1 MDIDNK
7 QLERDIENAVRARG
21 LREQMQQWEADLHRI
36 PKPGVEPA
44 AAATPMDQKPQSK
57 SSAWP
62 KLRRTIYTLSAV
74 AVLAGIVIMAV
85 PTAVWKSSY
94 RQASRWAY
102 RQYAHYFA
110 PAKTTKVEQHVTTQ
124 PETLI
129 SPEVMEWMAM
139 ATPSVTRLANDRQD
153 LEIQGHEDTILDA
166 AAKIQHGD
174 YAGVEDILAE
184 AREALSPNDPHYQ
197 QTLEDIEYLEA
208 LCLLGQDQRE
218 KAKQLLTAIAHSN
231 SRHRKAAAKLVE
243 KIQ

>member
-21 LREQMQQWEADLHRI
+21 LREQMQQWEDDLHRI

-74 AVLAGIVIMAV
+74 AVLVGIVIMAV
-85 PTAVWKSSY
+85 PTAVWKSTY
-94 RQASRWAY
+94 HQASRWAY

-110 PAKTTKVEQHVTTQ
+110 PAKPAKVEQHANTQ

-153 LEIQGHEDTILDA
+153 LEIQGHEDTILDV

-174 YAGVEDILAE
+174 YAGVEDILTE
-184 AREALSPNDPHYQ
+184 AREALSPNAPHYQ

-208 LCLLGQDQRE
+208 LCLLGQDQCE
-218 KAKQLLTAIAHSN
+218 KAKQLLTAIAKSN
-231 SRHRKAAAKLVE
+231 SRHRRAAAELVE

>member
-21 LREQMQQWEADLHRI
+21 LREQMQQWEDDLHRI

-102 RQYAHYFA
+102 RQYAHYFL
-110 PAKTTKVEQHVTTQ
+110 PSQ
-124 PETLI
+124 PKNVVYENSTETL
-129 SPEVMEWMAM
+129 VAM
-139 ATPSVTRLANDRQD
+139 ANPSVNQIVADRYE
-153 LEIQGHEDTILDA
+153 LEILGHEDLIQDA
-166 AAKIQHGD
+166 AWQIQKAN
-174 YAGVEDILAE
+174 YAVAEQILAD
-184 AREALSPNDPHYQ
+184 ARDALSTDDAHYQ
-197 QTLEDIEYLEA
+197 ETMDDIEYLEA
-208 LCLLGQDQRE
+208 LCHLGQNRRT
-218 KAKQLLTAIAHSN
+218 KAKKLLTAIADSN
-231 SRHRKAAAKLVE
+231 SRHREAAAQLAAEIK
-243 KIQ
+243 

>member
-1 MDIDNK
+1 
-7 QLERDIENAVRARG
+7 
-21 LREQMQQWEADLHRI
+21 
-36 PKPGVEPA
+36 
-44 AAATPMDQKPQSK
+44 MDQKPQSK
-57 SSAWP
+57 SSVWP

-94 RQASRWAY
+94 RQASGWAY

-110 PAKTTKVEQHVTTQ
+110 PAKPAKVEQHVTTQ

-129 SPEVMEWMAM
+129 NPEVMEWMAM
-139 ATPSVTRLANDRQD
+139 ATPSVTRLANDRQN

-208 LCLLGQDQRE
+208 LCLLGQNQRE

>member
-21 LREQMQQWEADLHRI
+21 LREQMQQWETDLHRI

-85 PTAVWKSSY
+85 PKSTY
-94 RQASRWAY
+94 HQASRWAY

-110 PAKTTKVEQHVTTQ
+110 PAKPAKVEQHANTQ

-129 SPEVMEWMAM
+129 NPEVMEWMAM
-139 ATPSVTRLANDRQD
+139 AAPSVTRLANDRQN

-208 LCLLGQDQRE
+208 LCLLGQNQRE

>member
-7 QLERDIENAVRARG
+7 QLERDIENAFRARG
-21 LREQMQQWEADLHRI
+21 LREQMQQWEDDLHRI

-85 PTAVWKSSY
+85 PKSTY
-94 RQASRWAY
+94 HQASRWAY

-110 PAKTTKVEQHVTTQ
+110 PAKPTKVEQHANTQ

-139 ATPSVTRLANDRQD
+139 AAPSVTRLANDRQD

-174 YAGVEDILAE
+174 YAVVEDILAE

-208 LCLLGQDQRE
+208 LCLLGQNQRE